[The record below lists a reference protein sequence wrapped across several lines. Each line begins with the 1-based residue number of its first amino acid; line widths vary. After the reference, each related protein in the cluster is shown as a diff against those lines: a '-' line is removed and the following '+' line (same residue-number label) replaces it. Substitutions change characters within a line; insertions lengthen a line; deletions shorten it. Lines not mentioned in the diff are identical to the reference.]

1 MLHKYGMLGGLLLVC
16 MLLFGMP
23 TLGSA
28 ALSGMMYQTA
38 DFFTDIGDAMRGAD
52 RARDLYYQHKSGPDA
67 ARYEREWRE
76 HEYKL
81 EEARINRMAQ
91 ESKVSPN
98 EIRRMREGGHDWKHI
113 SDRHKI
119 DSRKMGYGHK
129 GPHGYDRDHDHD
141 MYRHVYKKEHPGK
154 AKGHYKGTPD
164 GPPGHYK
171 DKHHDKH
178 KDKHHG
184 KDKHHDKHKKDKK
197 HGKHGKH
204 GQNEQ

>member
-1 MLHKYGMLGGLLLVC
+1 MLRKYGVLGALLLAC
-16 MLLFGMP
+16 MLFGMP
-23 TLGSA
+23 ALGSA

-81 EEARINRMAQ
+81 EEARIHRMAQ

-98 EIRRMREGGHDWKHI
+98 EIRRMREDGYDWKHI

-154 AKGHYKGTPD
+154 AKGHYKDKHDDKHHPGKAK
-164 GPPGHYK
+164 GHYK
-171 DKHHDKH
+171 DKHN
-178 KDKHHG
+178 
-184 KDKHHDKHKKDKK
+184 DKHKKNKK
-197 HGKHGKH
+197 D
-204 GQNEQ
+204 